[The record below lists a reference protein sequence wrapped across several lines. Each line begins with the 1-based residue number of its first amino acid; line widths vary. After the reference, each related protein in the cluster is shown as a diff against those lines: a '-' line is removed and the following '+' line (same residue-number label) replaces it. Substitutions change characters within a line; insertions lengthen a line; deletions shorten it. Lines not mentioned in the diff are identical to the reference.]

1 MMEIEVGIGEIVDK
15 LSILMIKKEKIT
27 DPNKLKNIMKEFIY
41 LDEIVKKLKI
51 SDEDVSD
58 FLSVNK
64 KLWQVEDDIREKE
77 RNKIFDKEFIELA
90 REVYITNDLRAEI
103 KRKTNEKYSSDFI
116 EEKSYSKY

>member
-1 MMEIEVGIGEIVDK
+1 MEIEVGIGEIVDK

>member
-1 MMEIEVGIGEIVDK
+1 MEIEVGIGEIVDK

-103 KRKTNEKYSSDFI
+103 KRKINEKYSSDFI

>member
-1 MMEIEVGIGEIVDK
+1 MEIEVGIGEIVDK

-41 LDEIVKKLKI
+41 LDEIVQKLKI
-51 SDEDVSD
+51 SDDDISD

-103 KRKTNEKYSSDFI
+103 KRKINEKYSSDFI